1 MWKRYM
7 LAVLLFT
14 SCMYLRPKQ
23 NSMSDLSQND
33 WAEGLEATSEAIV
46 LDVRTEEEFESG
58 YIPNAINI
66 PFADF
71 INKNGTWKSLEVI
84 NKIWNKTRINPHDEW
99 GVMCG
104 SGVTACHLAISA
116 LLVGMN
122 EPSLYVG
129 SWSEWIASKT
139 RPITTNE

>member
-33 WAEGLEATSEAIV
+33 WAEGLVAASEAIV

-66 PFADF
+66 DIRMGAGF
-71 INKNGTWKSLEVI
+71 IDELNKLDKTSPYYVYCRSGARSAQAVKIMQDMGFVFSYNLLGGILAWEGEVM
-84 NKIWNKTRINPHDEW
+84 E
-99 GVMCG
+99 
-104 SGVTACHLAISA
+104 
-116 LLVGMN
+116 
-122 EPSLYVG
+122 
-129 SWSEWIASKT
+129 
-139 RPITTNE
+139 